1 MRKTYLHPFLFLL
14 PWLLTFVFFWL
25 YPFLFSLYLSFTD
38 YSLLNTS
45 TAEWIGMAHYQKLLS
60 DPLFWT
66 ALKNTIVFCLVTIP
80 VTIALS
86 IVLANAIHLTNA
98 FKSIIRTSVFV
109 PSIVSITVIAL
120 IFVQFY
126 SHNGYLS
133 MLAQFLGFDE
143 EKRGLLLNDR
153 TALFSIMVM
162 DILVSTGYY
171 AVLFMAAIQNISND
185 LFENAELAGANA
197 LQKFW
202 HITLPQLRPMILF
215 ALVINTIKSFQIFT
229 EIFMMT
235 KGGPLHATTTMI
247 YRIYELGF
255 RDFQMG
261 YASAMAYLLLL
272 IIGVF
277 AWIQIR
283 LLKTKETF

>member
-1 MRKTYLHPFLFLL
+1 MRKSYIHPFLFIL
-14 PWLLTFVFFWL
+14 PWLFTFAAFWL
-25 YPFLFSLYLSFTD
+25 YPFVFSLYLSFTN
-38 YSLLNTS
+38 YSLLNTAS
-45 TAEWIGMAHYQKLLS
+45 AQWIGMVHYKKLFG

-66 ALKNTIVFCLVTIP
+66 ALKNTIVFCSVTIP
-80 VTIALS
+80 VTITLS
-86 IVLANAIHLTNA
+86 IVLANAIHLTKA
-98 FKSIIRTSVFV
+98 LKPLIRTSVFI
-109 PSIVSITVIAL
+109 PSIVSVTVIAL
-120 IFVQFY
+120 IFIQFY
-126 SHNGYLS
+126 AHDGYLS
-133 MLAQFLGFDE
+133 LLGQFLGFDE
-143 EKRGLLLNDR
+143 QQRGLLLNDQ
-153 TALFSIMVM
+153 TALFSIMLM

-171 AVLFMAAIQNISND
+171 AILFLASIQSISAD
-185 LFENAELAGANA
+185 LFENAELAGANS

-235 KGGPLHATTTMI
+235 KGGPLNTTTTMI

-261 YASAMAYLLLL
+261 YASAMAYVLLI

-283 LLKTKETF
+283 LLKTKEAT